1 MSLSNEWKAKGRLGR
16 DPEVIELS
24 EGRYKVK
31 FSIAVTEYIKGE
43 DKTNWFNVVAFGDTA
58 NKFINRR
65 IGKGD
70 YIEIVGPLRPYEY
83 TLQSGETKREVN
95 VLLDKFMIL
104 SRSKNNERPAPI
116 DAIRK
121 NEDTG
126 ERKQSSNPWVNVVNV
141 TKDTNSFMN
150 NPWEKYDPKK
160 NDIPF

>member
-1 MSLSNEWKAKGRLGR
+1 MSLRNQWRAKGRLGR

-43 DKTNWFNVVAFGDTA
+43 DKTFWFNVVAFDRTA
-58 NKFINRR
+58 NKVINRKV
-65 IGKGD
+65 GKGD
-70 YIEIVGPLRPYEY
+70 YIEILGPLRPYEY
-83 TLQSGETKREVN
+83 TLQSGETRREIN
-95 VLLDKFMIL
+95 ILLDDFDIL

-121 NEDTG
+121 DESAG
-126 ERKQSSNPWVNVVNV
+126 ERKQSSNPWVNVINV
-141 TKDTNSFMN
+141 TKETNSFMN

-160 NDIPF
+160 DDIPF